1 MKSAL
6 VFFQGLPRF
15 AAVLLSLAIFSANAW
30 AEKREASQFFDTKID
45 DFKAELKNAKQAGKK
60 GVLLMFTQEDCPWCR
75 RMEETVLNQSEV
87 QDYFHKQFAIYHV
100 DIKGDVGLVDFKGKQ
115 TTEKQFSAE
124 NRVRATPVF
133 AFYDLDG
140 NYLTRFTGAAKDSK
154 EFLQLG
160 KYVEEGA
167 YKRMPFNKY
176 RSQMSDSR

>member
-1 MKSAL
+1 MR
-6 VFFQGLPRF
+6 QGLNFFRGYSIF
-15 AAVLLSLAIFSANAW
+15 AALLLGLTLPSLSAF
-30 AEKREASQFFDTKID
+30 AEKRDPSQFFDTKID
-45 DFKAELKNAKQAGKK
+45 DFKSELKNAKQSGKK

-87 QDYFHKQFAIYHV
+87 QDYFHKHFAIYHV
-100 DIKGDVGLVDFKGKQ
+100 DMKGDVGLVDFKGKQ
-115 TTEKQFSAE
+115 TTEKQFSAD

-133 AFYDLDG
+133 AFFDLDG
-140 NYLTRFTGAAKDSK
+140 NYLTRFTGASKDSK

-176 RSQMSDSR
+176 RLQAAESM